1 MSRQLMP
8 KSGAMA
14 PYLVMNR
21 DAAVAGVFSVDG
33 EAGSIDLTGKYVQ
46 ISAYN
51 TRVGAVEQRVSTVEG
66 QIVTINQ
73 SISDINTAVGSNTNA
88 IAGKAAKGVNNDITE
103 IKGLNVALS
112 IAQGGTGAKDVDQ
125 ARNNLKLGRF
135 RELESQ
141 TLVYSP
147 DSGSA
152 FRILDT
158 GEWGGVKVSDGTPI
172 ALTIPF
178 GGTGGKTVSEARTNL
193 EIDRLKQTATG
204 TSLQAKNPNINL
216 NLPDT
221 GAWGVYDT
229 AATKWIPLGLD
240 QGGTNGLMFVYQ
252 TESTMIRS
260 ATNPKFSLFVRDA
273 GGANGKIWG
282 AYDEV
287 TFKSIPLDVE
297 QGGTGGSTPWDA
309 ATNIQTIRTKPSR
322 FKPGD
327 SILDLAWKNSTGFI
341 TGMIEGGLLGAWM
354 DVTSFDNAARMQ
366 LIGFY
371 GSDQGTKGLAHK
383 VFNPNSNSWYAA
395 AIVRD
400 SSNTTVD
407 SNGFIKVASPIV
419 KIKGDG
425 TVELNE
431 ESEGA
436 TVERI
441 DVGVYKISGVL
452 GYNSDPS
459 WGGIDGGYTVPQNG
473 NGLALLWVD
482 SKVEADGSIILRT
495 YHREHLNVPE
505 FAKNRIEGIKDGEP
519 IDIPA
524 GRWVDLRVEMPEDS
538 VYNKKFGKK

>member
-1 MSRQLMP
+1 MP